1 LLYSVLPK
9 LSIMS
14 TEEKLSALSQLIAF
28 ARTGKAIK
36 DVEYDFLVII
46 ANQIGVTKEVFD
58 KLLLNPVPHVNLQTE
73 SERIVQFH
81 RILLL
86 MNVDREI
93 ETDELEKIHQLG
105 LKMGLNI
112 QAIDKTLEIMHH
124 YKNNNIPPEVLL
136 SIFKTYYN

>member
-1 LLYSVLPK
+1 
-9 LSIMS
+9 MS

-28 ARTGKAIK
+28 ARTGKKIK

-46 ANQIGVTKEVFD
+46 ANQIGVDKEAFD
-58 KLLLNPVPHVNLQTE
+58 ALLLNPVPHINLQSE

-81 RILLL
+81 RLLLL
-86 MNVDREI
+86 MNVDKEI
-93 ETDELEKIHQLG
+93 ESAELEKIHQLG

-112 QAIDKTLEIMHH
+112 QAIDKTLEIMQK
-124 YKNNNIPPEVLL
+124 YKNNNIPPDVLL

>member
-1 LLYSVLPK
+1 
-9 LSIMS
+9 MS

-36 DVEYDFLVII
+36 DVEYDFLVLI
-46 ANQIGVTKEVFD
+46 ANQIGVTKEAFD
-58 KLLLNPVPHVNLQTE
+58 ELLLNPVPHINLQSE

-81 RILLL
+81 RLLLL
-86 MNVDREI
+86 MNVDKEI
-93 ETDELEKIHQLG
+93 EASELEKIHQLG

-112 QAIDKTLEIMHH
+112 QAIDKTLEIMQK

>member
-1 LLYSVLPK
+1 
-9 LSIMS
+9 MS

-36 DVEYDFLVII
+36 DVEYNFLVII
-46 ANQIGVTKEVFD
+46 ANQIGVSKIEFD
-58 KLLLNPVPHVNLQTE
+58 KLLKKPVAHINLQTE

-81 RILLL
+81 RLLLL
-86 MNVDREI
+86 MNVDKEI
-93 ETDELEKIHQLG
+93 ENSELEKIHQLG

-112 QAIDKTLEIMHH
+112 QAIDKTLEIMRQ

-136 SIFKTYYN
+136 RIFKTYYN

>member
-1 LLYSVLPK
+1 
-9 LSIMS
+9 MS

-36 DVEYDFLVII
+36 DIEYDFLVTI

-58 KLLLNPVPHVNLQTE
+58 ELLLNPVPHINLQSE

-81 RILLL
+81 RLLLL

-93 ETDELEKIHQLG
+93 EFTELEKIHQLG

-112 QAIDKTLEIMHH
+112 QAIDKTLEIMQK
-124 YKNNNIPPEVLL
+124 YKNNNIPPEILL